1 MFKKRVLA
9 VVQGIPKGETLSY
22 RDVAERAGYPHA
34 YRAVGSV
41 LKSNR
46 NPMIPC
52 HRVIRSDG
60 SAGEYNRGRTLKI
73 KKLKDEGAL

>member
-1 MFKKRVLA
+1 MFKERVFA
-9 VVQGIPKGETLSY
+9 IVQGIPKGKTLSY
-22 RDVAERAGYPHA
+22 RQVAELAGHPRA

-46 NPMIPC
+46 NPRIPC

-60 SAGEYNRGRTLKI
+60 SIGEYNKGQALKL
-73 KKLKDEGAL
+73 KKLKDERAL